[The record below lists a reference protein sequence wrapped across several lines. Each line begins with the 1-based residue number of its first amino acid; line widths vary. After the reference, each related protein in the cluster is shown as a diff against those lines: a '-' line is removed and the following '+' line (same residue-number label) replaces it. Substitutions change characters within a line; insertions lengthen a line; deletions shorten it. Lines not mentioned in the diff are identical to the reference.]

1 MRFQAWMLSN
11 AKEVSQ
17 QVSNNELQ
25 KYLTALLQPLGI
37 KRQDGCCFT
46 STLQISRKKMSLM
59 GHSKRKHL
67 EKESL
72 VNTVEPSEVDT
83 LQSPPSSPLITLQAH
98 CCSLK
103 DYHSLIQQMCIEC
116 HMFSSIWEVL
126 KIKIR
131 VRCIP
136 KL

>member
-46 STLQISRKKMSLM
+46 STLQISCKQMSLM
-59 GHSKRKHL
+59 DHSKRKHV
-67 EKESL
+67 EKESHL
-72 VNTVEPSEVDT
+72 NTVESSEVDT
-83 LQSPPSSPLITLQAH
+83 LQSPPSSLLI
-98 CCSLK
+98 K
-103 DYHSLIQQMCIEC
+103 
-116 HMFSSIWEVL
+116 
-126 KIKIR
+126 
-131 VRCIP
+131 
-136 KL
+136 

>member
-1 MRFQAWMLSN
+1 MSFQAWMLSN

-25 KYLTALLQPLGI
+25 KYLTTSLQPLDI

-46 STLQISRKKMSLM
+46 STLQISCKKMSLM
-59 GHSKRKHL
+59 DHSKRKHL

-83 LQSPPSSPLITLQAH
+83 LQRPHPV
-98 CCSLK
+98 C
-103 DYHSLIQQMCIEC
+103 
-116 HMFSSIWEVL
+116 
-126 KIKIR
+126 
-131 VRCIP
+131 
-136 KL
+136 